1 MDDYKEFMDCDKK
14 ISLYLSKGDF
24 TFGLAKKDISLL
36 KTRAVK
42 LSEEKERR
50 RVELASTGAEIA
62 RLWTLLRVP
71 SAERELFQSS
81 FKMNLSMDTLSKG
94 FDELNRL
101 KEIRKTSLGKV
112 ISSIRSDI
120 LSLWEEAGIE
130 DETERRKEFSLYFEP
145 LQNIEDT
152 AVIIYFKKYL
162 LIFNLNRL
170 RCMKVTFL
178 L

>member
-1 MDDYKEFMDCDKK
+1 
-14 ISLYLSKGDF
+14 
-24 TFGLAKKDISLL
+24 
-36 KTRAVK
+36 
-42 LSEEKERR
+42 
-50 RVELASTGAEIA
+50 
-62 RLWTLLRVP
+62 
-71 SAERELFQSS
+71 
-81 FKMNLSMDTLSKG
+81 MNLSMDTLSKG